1 MNHGGWFRLRMHAPA
16 AICTALIV
24 FALLPT
30 RAPAQSQDATS
41 RLDSVE
47 VTGSSRFPAAQM
59 AAATGLQVGTQV
71 SRGDL
76 QKAANTL
83 AQLGPF
89 ATVSYRFSSADA
101 GVRVEYQVTDGP
113 EVAVSFD
120 NFPGFTD
127 DELKAAIKSAG
138 VLFDGQA
145 PPHGAILESMSDALA
160 QLIAKRG
167 MNFAV
172 SHSLVTL
179 PSGVDVQQFH
189 IEGGAIH
196 IASLDFSDPL
206 AQGDR
211 DIRARL
217 GDVIGHPFSRNAID
231 LFEFEQVRPVYL
243 AHAFLEV
250 KFDPP
255 QAKFVNGA
263 VAVTAHIEPGPAF
276 TWAGA
281 TWSGNTSVGVLD
293 LDTAIP
299 LHAGDP
305 ANGMKIEAGW
315 DAARAVY
322 MHHGY
327 LDVDLKPVAKFDDAT
342 AKVSYSV
349 SITEGPQYRMG
360 KLVLSGLS
368 IDGES
373 RARGAWKIPEGAVF
387 DNTMYE
393 DFLDNGIKQA
403 FAGFPYHYEK
413 IGRFLQKDPANGT
426 VDVLLD
432 FQ

>member
-1 MNHGGWFRLRMHAPA
+1 MRLHAPA
-16 AICTALIV
+16 ATCVAPIV
-24 FALLPT
+24 FALVAFALLPASCAIGQT
-30 RAPAQSQDATS
+30 ETATS
-41 RLDSVE
+41 RLDSIE
-47 VTGSSRFPAAQM
+47 VTGSSRFPSAQF

-71 SRGDL
+71 SRDDL

-89 ATVSYRFSSADA
+89 ITVNYRFSSGDA

-113 EVAVSFD
+113 ELPLSFD

-145 PPHGAILESMSDALA
+145 PPHGTILDAMSNALA
-160 QLIAKRG
+160 LLIAKRG

-172 SHSLVTL
+172 SHALITL
-179 PSGVDVQQFH
+179 PSGDQVQRFH
-189 IEGGAIH
+189 IEGDAIR
-196 IASLDFSDPL
+196 IASIDFSDSL
-206 AQGDR
+206 AQTDR

-217 GDVIGHPFSRNAID
+217 GDIVGQPFSRSAIEI
-231 LFEFEQVRPVYL
+231 FEFEQVRPVYL
-243 AHAFLEV
+243 AHAFLQV
-250 KFDPP
+250 RFDPP
-255 QAKFVNGA
+255 QAKFVNGS
-263 VAVTAHIEPGPAF
+263 VAVTAQVVPGPAF
-276 TWAGA
+276 NWGGVA
-281 TWSGNTSVGVLD
+281 WSGNTAVGVLD

-299 LHAGDP
+299 LHAGDA

-315 DAARAVY
+315 DAVRALY
-322 MHHGY
+322 MQHGY
-327 LDVDLKPVAKFDDAT
+327 LDVDLKPAAKFDAAA

-349 SITEGPQYRMG
+349 SVTEGPQYHMG

-373 RARGAWKIPEGAVF
+373 RARGAWNIPAGAVF
-387 DNTMYE
+387 DNSMYQ
-393 DFLDNGIKQA
+393 DFLENGIQRA
-403 FAGFPYHYEK
+403 FEGFPFHYEK
-413 IGRFLQKDPANGT
+413 IGRFLQKNPANDT